1 MRISSLL
8 IPLIVILAVM
18 QGASC
23 DKLEDLKALL
33 PHSREEVDM
42 AIMKAL
48 ISENSHI
55 RNMGELANKFKEFS
69 VEWKGRMVEYLIKYL
84 EIENPE
90 EARKN
95 PELYFIN
102 FDTYKLL
109 VDIE

>member
-1 MRISSLL
+1 
-8 IPLIVILAVM
+8 M

-23 DKLEDLKALL
+23 DKLEDLQSLL
-33 PHSREEVDM
+33 PHAREEVDI

-48 ISENSHI
+48 ISENSHVQY
-55 RNMGELANKFKEFS
+55 MGELAKKFKEFS
-69 VEWKGRMVEYLIKYL
+69 VEWKGKMVEYLIKYL
-84 EIENPE
+84 EIENAE

-109 VDIE
+109 VGIE